1 MFCDFFLFRFPLLID
16 ATIAFGVPFS
26 SALCSSLWAFSSRVI
41 RRYYG
46 SPANTHWY
54 VRPVLEVKKTGSHRE
69 SGSFRLSDIVQFSP
83 ALGNKHVYWLKRCGS
98 GYRSHVR
105 LQKGCQR
112 LSLPATL
119 SYLTFGKCH
128 FILASQCLP
137 IEVGVVSII
146 VCNCGWIPIEAKR
159 NVGPLWLVA
168 SDELPVVRIIVGTS
182 RGSRLLQTVMYS
194 HFGGYDTSVNRKSP
208 VIRFFLKFFMSTQ

>member
-1 MFCDFFLFRFPLLID
+1 M
-16 ATIAFGVPFS
+16 S
-26 SALCSSLWAFSSRVI
+26 
-41 RRYYG
+41 
-46 SPANTHWY
+46 
-54 VRPVLEVKKTGSHRE
+54 
-69 SGSFRLSDIVQFSP
+69 
-83 ALGNKHVYWLKRCGS
+83 WLKRCSS

-112 LSLPATL
+112 LSSPATL

-128 FILASQCLP
+128 IILASQCLP

-208 VIRFFLKFFMSTQ
+208 EIRFFLKFSWAHSNPRAYGSRWLVFPMILGRGRGRLATTNIDMYGHFAECSNLQLIVNHLESGPFRHPELLHQRSNPHDYQFRWLCFLLSLACAAATRPSK